1 MKSMSPVHYE
11 PISIARG
18 AVRFSNVWTDA
29 EDDVIRSNRRLPAR
43 QLARLL
49 PGRTEKAIAKRSRR
63 LGVLKV
69 WDHEEKA
76 TLFDN
81 PNLTA
86 RQLQRL
92 LPGRS
97 IKSIQGQRIQMGI
110 KPVTSMP
117 KKPKRHLVQTGNAL
131 IDAIR
136 SRANA
141 DGIPMMALDR
151 EIGSSRYFSSHCLA
165 EKAKQRPPI
174 MKHILAAVEFFGG
187 ELTINWK
194 DE

>member
-1 MKSMSPVHYE
+1 
-11 PISIARG
+11 
-18 AVRFSNVWTDA
+18 
-29 EDDVIRSNRRLPAR
+29 
-43 QLARLL
+43 
-49 PGRTEKAIAKRSRR
+49 
-63 LGVLKV
+63 
-69 WDHEEKA
+69 
-76 TLFDN
+76 
-81 PNLTA
+81 
-86 RQLQRL
+86 
-92 LPGRS
+92 
-97 IKSIQGQRIQMGI
+97 MGI